1 MTSKLLVID
10 DEEWIAK
17 VIKRVADSLGL
28 ETMLV
33 TDSRKANDTFFEF
46 QPDLVILD
54 LHMPG
59 VDGVD
64 VLNDLIAASK
74 TTRIILTSGGG
85 GEDSREVAD
94 AVAKLHGAEQVTC
107 LQKPFRR
114 DQLVALLTEAM
125 ADHRSDER
133 T

>member
-17 VIKRVADSLGL
+17 VIKRVADSLGF

-33 TDSRKANDTFFEF
+33 TNSREANDTFLKF

-64 VLNDLIAASK
+64 VLNDLLAARK
-74 TTRIILTSGGG
+74 TIRIIVTSGG
-85 GEDSREVAD
+85 GEDSLEAAG
-94 AVAKLHGAEQVTC
+94 AVAKRHGAEQVTC
-107 LQKPFRR
+107 LRKPFRR
-114 DQLVALLTEAM
+114 DQLVALLTEAT

>member
-10 DEEWIAK
+10 DEEWIAQ

-33 TDSRKANDTFFEF
+33 TDSRKANDTFLEF
-46 QPDLVILD
+46 RPDLVILD

-59 VDGVD
+59 VDGAD
-64 VLNDLIAASK
+64 VLNDLLAASK
-74 TTRIILTSGGG
+74 TTKIILTSGGG
-85 GEDSREVAD
+85 EDALEVAG
-94 AVAKLHGAEQVTC
+94 AAAKRHGSEQVIC
-107 LQKPFRR
+107 LRKPFRR
-114 DQLVALLTEAM
+114 DQLVTLLTEAM

>member
-1 MTSKLLVID
+1 MTIKLLVID
-10 DEEWIAK
+10 DEEWIAE
-17 VIKRVADSLGL
+17 VIKRVADNLGL

-64 VLNDLIAASK
+64 VLNDLLAASK

-85 GEDSREVAD
+85 EDAREVAD
-94 AVAKLHGAEQVTC
+94 AAAKLHGTEQVTC

-125 ADHRSDER
+125 AGHRSDER